1 MKPFCEIIVSDVLPA
16 MRAVLANELSKT
28 YGLSQVQISKK
39 LGITQPPISQYRREL
54 RGQRA
59 KLILSNEKIMDLVKK
74 MANDMA
80 VGKTEM
86 GPKEM
91 HKKFCLICKKI
102 REEGL
107 ICKMHEEAWP
117 SMRPCKICFE

>member
-39 LGITQPPISQYRREL
+39 LGITQPAISQYRREL

-59 KLILSNEKIMDLVKK
+59 KVILSNEKIMDFIKK
-74 MANDMA
+74 MAHDVA
-80 VGKTEM
+80 LTEM
-86 GPKEM
+86 DSKELHM
-91 HKKFCLICKKI
+91 QFCLICKKI

-107 ICKMHEEAWP
+107 ICKLHGDAWP
-117 SMRPCKICFE
+117 LMGPCKICFS